1 MASGARPLNG
11 AIAHAKSRAAE
22 GMAAGRRMI
31 GNQTTAILR
40 RRWVTAPL
48 RAWRAAVTPAPRPA
62 KLTRSVAF
70 RLNLLRIS
78 RYRISDPPP
87 KPPFRHGIP
96 SDRRIGKRPPYRT
109 KQVRLSRETQNGS
122 CLGLNFGL
130 WVESGRFCRPCKRQQ
145 SADCVEKLRKQNL

>member
-1 MASGARPLNG
+1 MTTTRLVDESLFAADGDEPGHAGVPSLLGSRCGDCGTTTFPRQDTCPRCGGAAMAGTVL
-11 AIAHAKSRAAE
+11 
-22 GMAAGRRMI
+22 
-31 GNQTTAILR
+31 
-40 RRWVTAPL
+40 
-48 RAWRAAVTPAPRPA
+48 PRTGTIWSA
-62 KLTRSVAF
+62 TVQHF
-70 RLNLLRIS
+70 
-78 RYRISDPPP
+78 PP